1 MLQEFK
7 KSRIASYVCMALS
20 ASIASNAFA
29 FAEETEMKNKLDDI
43 EIIEVTGVRSSL
55 NSALNAKR
63 NSETISDSII
73 AEEIGKSS
81 DENIAQALSRIS
93 GVSLDRDGSD
103 NQTITVRGVKA
114 SLNDIKLNGVS
125 MTSNTDSQAVDLSL
139 FSADILSRIDVV
151 KSPAAN
157 QEEGSL
163 GASINLYT
171 RAPLSSNKN
180 VNVFTIEARH
190 NDLAEETTPRF
201 SYTGLYKFSDT
212 IGIAGSLFHDQ
223 QSVRKEQFS
232 TNGWRLNSETTNN
245 KAFTGAT
252 NVLTGET
259 LPDNTAAMMPDA
271 ALARVN
277 LDDKT
282 KQGGTFTFQM
292 RPSDATDI
300 RFDASFSRQEIDHQ
314 HSQTRLNNL
323 DRKSGSAI
331 ADIGILPGDD
341 NTANA
346 VVSAFSKKPGT
357 QAQNGEWTNTTD
369 TFVTGLEIE
378 HAIGDYWLVK
388 GRAGYSDTS
397 QEWSDSYKVNWWSK
411 AANASS
417 NDPNDWCGVDY
428 AYGPEG
434 DYLPEFSYCTNWNND
449 DPSYWQMGQARVQ
462 MREVDDNKAGIY
474 FDASRSFDSDLITS
488 IEFGVKYTDRTKVVT
503 ADEAVKKW
511 SQFEDGK
518 TKIFADQVEGVLDSS
533 ITDGHFLDGIAP
545 AGMPTTW
552 LSPDIDA
559 SIALA
564 FPNGTEGLFLSSPLK
579 SWQVDEKTYGAYVQ
593 ANFELLDGD
602 ITGNFG
608 VRYANTRIEGR
619 SHSGYEYHSD
629 MMFIV
634 DGVSVPASDYDDPVP
649 VADTN
654 DYGEFLPS
662 FTLNYFLSDDVVLR
676 TSAARVMAR
685 PSIDDLNP
693 NFRLKSS
700 NMNETPE
707 ASGGNTQ
714 LAPFLADQFDF
725 SAEWYFEEGALLSA
739 AIFYKDFRSFSYDS
753 SIFREFTNPIDGNC
767 IVDRSALPAEEQLTA
782 MAPCANVQYRTT
794 VNGATAEIQGLEM
807 MYQQHYDFLPGLLK
821 HLGTSI
827 NYTYADSEAI
837 VDPEDES
844 NPYNG
849 LPFINTSKH
858 SANATVYWEND
869 DMSFRF
875 AYAYRTK
882 ALVDVTAGNSSKIRD
897 DRGTLDFTANFD
909 ITKAL
914 KLSFSATNLTNSYD
928 RIFNVLTAPEDTGL
942 TKEFT
947 GNLSRVNDSRVDEIY
962 NYGRSYRLSMRYSF

>member
-20 ASIASNAFA
+20 ASVASNALA
-29 FAEETEMKNKLDDI
+29 AETEKKNQLKDV
-43 EIIEVTGVRSSL
+43 EVIEVTGVRSSL
-55 NSALNAKR
+55 NSALNAKK
-63 NSETISDSII
+63 NSESISDSII

-103 NQTITVRGVKA
+103 NQTITVRGVQA

-125 MTSNTDSQAVDLSL
+125 MTSNTNSQAVDLSL

-163 GASINLYT
+163 GASINLHT

-180 VNVFTIEARH
+180 VNVFSVEARY
-190 NDLAEETTPRF
+190 NELAEETTPRF
-201 SYTGLYKFSDT
+201 SYTGLYQFSDS

-223 QSVRKEQFS
+223 QSVRKEEFS
-232 TNGWRLNSETTNN
+232 TNGWDIHSDALNNN
-245 KAFTGAT
+245 GFDGAT
-252 NVLTGET
+252 NALTGET
-259 LPDNTAAMMPDA
+259 LPDNTE
-271 ALARVN
+271 ALMADSAKARVN
-277 LDDKT
+277 LDDKL

-292 RPSDATDI
+292 RPGDATDI
-300 RFDASFSRQEIDHQ
+300 RFDASFSRQEIDHM

-323 DRKSGSAI
+323 HRAAGGTN
-331 ADIGILPGDD
+331 ADINILLGEG
-341 NTANA
+341 NNA
-346 VVSAFSKKPGT
+346 STVTSAFSKKPGT
-357 QAQNGEWTNTTD
+357 QAQNGAWTNTTD
-369 TFVTGLEIE
+369 SFVTGLEVE

-388 GRAGYSDTS
+388 GRVGYSDTA

-411 AANASS
+411 AATSPS
-417 NDPNDWCGVDY
+417 NDSNDWCGVDY
-428 AYGPEG
+428 AHGPQG
-434 DYLPEFSYCTNWNND
+434 DYLPEFSFCQNWNNED
-449 DPSYWQMGQARVQ
+449 ASFWQMGQARSQ
-462 MREVDDNKAGIY
+462 MREVDDSKASVY
-474 FDASRSFDSDLITS
+474 FDVSRSFDNEYITS
-488 IEFGVKYTDRTKVVT
+488 VEFGVKYTDRSKAVLE
-503 ADEAVKKW
+503 DEAVKKW

-518 TKIFADQVEGVLDSS
+518 TKIFADQVDGVLDSS

-545 AGMPTTW
+545 AGFPTTW
-552 LSPDIDA
+552 LSPDVYD
-559 SIALA
+559 SFALA
-564 FPNGTEGLFLSSPLK
+564 FPNGTDGLFQSSPLK
-579 SWQVDEKTYGAYVQ
+579 SWQVDEQTYGAYVQ
-593 ANFELLDGD
+593 ANFELLSGD
-602 ITGNFG
+602 LTGNFG
-608 VRYANTRIEGR
+608 IRYAHTEIEGG
-619 SHSGYEYHSD
+619 SHSGYEYPSD
-629 MMFIV
+629 IMFIV

-649 VADTN
+649 VTDTN

-662 FTLNYFLSDDVVLR
+662 FTLNYLLTEEIVLR

-685 PSIDDLNP
+685 PSVDTLNP

-714 LAPFLADQFDF
+714 LDPFLADQFDV
-725 SAEWYFEEGALLSA
+725 SAEWYFEEGAILSA
-739 AIFYKDFRSFSYDS
+739 ALFYKDFKSFSYGS
-753 SIFREFTNPIDGNC
+753 SIFKEFTNPIDGNC
-767 IVDRSALPAEEQLTA
+767 IVDRSGVPGEDQLTA
-782 MAPCANVQYRTT
+782 METCANVQYRTT
-794 VNGATAEIQGLEM
+794 VNGATAEIKGLEM
-807 MYQQHYDFLPGLLK
+807 AYQQHYDFLPGLLK

-837 VDPEDES
+837 VDPDNES

-849 LPFINTSKH
+849 LPFKNTAKH
-858 SANATVYWEND
+858 SANATIYWENSY
-869 DMSFRF
+869 MSYRL

-882 ALVDVTAGNSSKIRD
+882 ALVSVTSGNSSKIRD

-914 KLSFSATNLTNSYD
+914 KLSFSATNLTESYD
-928 RIFNVLTAPEDTGL
+928 RIFNVLTAPDVSGL
-942 TKEFT
+942 TKEFD
-947 GNLSRVNDSRVDEIY
+947 GNLSSVNDSRVDEIY

>member
-1 MLQEFK
+1 MLKEFK
-7 KSRIASYVCMALS
+7 KSKIASFVCMALT
-20 ASIASNAFA
+20 ASVASNA
-29 FAEETEMKNKLDDI
+29 FAEETEKKNKLKEI
-43 EIIEVTGVRSSL
+43 EVIEVTGVRSSL
-55 NSALNAKR
+55 NSALNAKK

-81 DENIAQALSRIS
+81 DENIAQALSRIA
-93 GVSLDRDGSD
+93 GVSLDRNGGDS
-103 NQTITVRGVKA
+103 QTITVRGVQA

-180 VNVFTIEARH
+180 VNVFSVEARY
-190 NDLAEETTPRF
+190 NELAEETTPRF
-201 SYTGLYKFSDT
+201 SYTGLYQFSDS
-212 IGIAGSLFHDQ
+212 IGIAGSLFHDK

-232 TNGWRLNSETTNN
+232 TNGWRLNSDSTNN

-252 NVLTGET
+252 NALTGET

-277 LDDKT
+277 LDDKL

-292 RPSDATDI
+292 RPGDATDI
-300 RFDASFSRQEIDHQ
+300 RFDASFSRQEIDHL

-323 DRKSGSAI
+323 DRASGKVL
-331 ADIGILPGDD
+331 ADVSIIPGDAS
-341 NTANA
+341 TAST
-346 VVSAFSKKPGT
+346 VTSAFSKKPGT
-357 QAQNGEWTNTTD
+357 QAQNGQWANTTD
-369 TFVTGLEIE
+369 SLITGLEIE

-388 GRAGYSDTS
+388 GRVGYSDTS

-411 AANASS
+411 AATSSS
-417 NDPNDWCGVDY
+417 NEPNDWCGVDY
-428 AYGPEG
+428 AHGPQG
-434 DYLPEFSYCTNWNND
+434 DYLPEFSYCTNWNNED
-449 DPSYWQMGQARVQ
+449 ASYWQMGQARVQ
-462 MREVDDNKAGIY
+462 MREVDDSKAGYY
-474 FDASRSFDSDLITS
+474 FDVSRSFDSDLITS
-488 IEFGVKYTDRTKVVT
+488 VEFGVKYTDRTKAVI

-511 SQFEDGK
+511 TQFEDGK
-518 TKIFADQVEGVLDSS
+518 TKIFADQVDGVLDSS
-533 ITDGHFLDGIAP
+533 ITGGHFLDGIAP
-545 AGMPTTW
+545 VGMPTTW
-552 LSPDIDA
+552 LSPDVNA

-564 FPNGTEGLFLSSPLK
+564 FPNGTEGQFESSPLK
-579 SWQVDEKTYGAYVQ
+579 SWQVHEKTYGAYVQ
-593 ANFELLDGD
+593 ANFELLTGD

-608 VRYANTRIEGR
+608 VRYAHTEIEGN
-619 SHSGYEYHSD
+619 SHSGYEYPD
-629 MMFIV
+629 DIMFVV
-634 DGVSVPASDYDDPVP
+634 DGLSVPASDYDAPVS
-649 VADTN
+649 VTDTK

-662 FTLNYFLSDDVVLR
+662 FTVNYLLTENIVLR

-700 NMNETPE
+700 NLNETPE
-707 ASGGNTQ
+707 AKGGNTQ
-714 LAPFLADQFDF
+714 LEPFLADQFDF

-739 AIFYKDFRSFSYDS
+739 AFFYKDFKSFSYDS
-753 SIFREFTNPIDGNC
+753 SVFKEFTNPIDGNC
-767 IVDRSALPAEEQLTA
+767 IVDRSALPPEEQLTA
-782 MAPCANVQYRTT
+782 MDPCAKVQYRTS
-794 VNGATAEIQGLEM
+794 VNGASADIQGMELA
-807 MYQQHYDFLPGLLK
+807 YQQHYDFLPGLLK

-837 VDPEDES
+837 VDPEDET

-849 LPFINTSKH
+849 LPFVNTSKH
-858 SANATVYWEND
+858 SANATVYWENE

-882 ALVDVTAGNSSKIRD
+882 ALVDVTSGNSSKIRD

-914 KLSFSATNLTNSYD
+914 KLSFSATNLTKSYD
-928 RIFNVLTAPEDTGL
+928 RIFNVLTAPEDSGL

-947 GNLSRVNDSRVDEIY
+947 GDLSSVNDSRVDEIY
-962 NYGRSYRLSMRYSF
+962 NYGRSYRLSMRYTF

>member
-7 KSRIASYVCMALS
+7 KSRIASFICMALS
-20 ASIASNAFA
+20 TTVASNAFA
-29 FAEETEMKNKLDDI
+29 EEAENKNQLK
-43 EIIEVTGVRSSL
+43 EVEVIEVTGVRSSL
-55 NSALNAKR
+55 NSALNAKK

-93 GVSLDRDGSD
+93 GVSLDRDGGDS
-103 NQTITVRGVKA
+103 QTITVRGVKA

-180 VNVFTIEARH
+180 VNVFSVEARY
-190 NDLAEETTPRF
+190 NELAEETTPRF
-201 SYTGLYKFSDT
+201 SYTGLYQFSDS

-223 QSVRKEQFS
+223 QSVRKEEFS
-232 TNGWRLNSETTNN
+232 TNGWNLRSEEVYTNSGI
-245 KAFTGAT
+245 KGAS
-252 NVLTGET
+252 NALTGEA
-259 LPDNTAAMMPDA
+259 LPDNTAALMADSA
-271 ALARVN
+271 KARVN
-277 LDDKT
+277 LDDKL

-292 RPSDATDI
+292 RPGDATDI
-300 RFDASFSRQEIDHQ
+300 RFDASFSRQEIDHI

-323 DRKSGSAI
+323 HRSAG
-331 ADIGILPGDD
+331 AVNPNVGIILGDAT
-341 NTANA
+341 TAST
-346 VVSAFSKKPGT
+346 VTSAFSKKPGT
-357 QAQNGEWTNTTD
+357 QAQNGQWTNTTD
-369 TFVTGLEIE
+369 SLVTGLEVE

-388 GRAGYSDTS
+388 GRVGYSDTA
-397 QEWSDSYKVNWWSK
+397 QEWTDSYKVNWWSK
-411 AANASS
+411 QGTNPS
-417 NDPNDWCGVDY
+417 NEPSEWCGVDY
-428 AYGPEG
+428 ARGPQG
-434 DYLPEFSYCTNWNND
+434 DNLPEFSFCDNWNNED
-449 DPSYWQMGQARVQ
+449 ASYWQMGQARVQ
-462 MREVDDNKAGIY
+462 MREVDDSKAGYY
-474 FDASRSFDSDLITS
+474 FDVSRSFDNEYLTS
-488 IEFGVKYTDRTKVVT
+488 VEFGVKYTDRTKAVV
-503 ADEAVKKW
+503 ADEAAKKW

-533 ITDGHFLDGIAP
+533 ITGGHFLDGIAP
-545 AGMPTTW
+545 IGMPTTW

-564 FPNGTEGLFLSSPLK
+564 YPNGTDGQFESSPLK
-579 SWQVDEKTYGAYVQ
+579 SWQVNEKTYGAYVQ
-593 ANFELLDGD
+593 ANFELLSGD

-608 VRYANTRIEGR
+608 VRYAGTEIEGN
-619 SHSGYEYHSD
+619 SHSGYEYPD
-629 MMFIV
+629 DIMFVV
-634 DGVSVPASDYDDPVP
+634 DGVSVPASDYDAPVP
-649 VADTN
+649 VSDTK

-662 FTLNYFLSDDVVLR
+662 FTLNYLLTEDIVLR

-700 NMNETPE
+700 NLNETPE
-707 ASGGNTQ
+707 AKGGNTQ
-714 LAPFLADQFDF
+714 LDPYLADQFDF

-739 AIFYKDFRSFSYDS
+739 AIFYKDFKSFSYDS
-753 SIFREFTNPIDGNC
+753 SVFKPFTNPIDGNC
-767 IVDRSALPAEEQLTA
+767 IVDRSGVPAEDQLSA
-782 MAPCANVQYRTT
+782 LAPCANVEYSTT
-794 VNGATAEIQGLEM
+794 VNGATAEIKGLEM
-807 MYQQHYDFLPGLLK
+807 AYQQHYDFLPGLLK
-821 HLGTSI
+821 HLGTSV

-858 SANATVYWEND
+858 SANATIYWENSY
-869 DMSFRF
+869 MSYRF

-882 ALVDVTAGNSSKIRD
+882 ALVDVNSGNSSKIRD

-914 KLSFSATNLTNSYD
+914 KLSFSATNLTESYD
-928 RIFNVLTAPEDTGL
+928 RIFNVLTAPEGSGL
-942 TKEFT
+942 AKEFN
-947 GNLSRVNDSRVDEIY
+947 GNLGSVNDSRVDEIY
-962 NYGRSYRLSMRYSF
+962 NYGRSYRLSMRYTF